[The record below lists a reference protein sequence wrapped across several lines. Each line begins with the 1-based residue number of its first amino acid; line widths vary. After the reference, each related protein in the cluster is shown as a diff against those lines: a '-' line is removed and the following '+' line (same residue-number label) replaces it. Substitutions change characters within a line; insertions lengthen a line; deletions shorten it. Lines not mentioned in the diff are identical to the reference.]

1 MEPSSKQN
9 LPAIRNEPVWKQLY
23 QDKMEDKMESCQDS
37 PAPKLSPKLAP
48 LEDISKPATPEEKD
62 ASSDEPIQETV
73 EPTAVFPASSTI
85 LENRSALGNILA
97 PVSRDEPVIKEIRAS
112 PQPTTHTPRAIPQG
126 KATRHDVSA
135 SDAKLTEAIK
145 AALVGARISENDDRR
160 LHKSLDKNGLLHANN
175 TAGHSWLDPVKASA
189 TSNGDINHADSSS
202 LQEDS
207 KDSQA
212 QKKAIEVL
220 KTLHDLGYI
229 IQRDTSLSPKPQN
242 PGSAASCK
250 SENVVTC
257 QKCGKFKGRPC
268 ELK

>member
-1 MEPSSKQN
+1 M
-9 LPAIRNEPVWKQLY
+9 NEPGWKQFY
-23 QDKMEDKMESCQDS
+23 PDRMEACQDS

-48 LEDISKPATPEEKD
+48 LEDISKPATPEKD
-62 ASSDEPIQETV
+62 ASSDAPIQETV
-73 EPTAVFPASSTI
+73 EPTAVFPASSAI

-97 PVSRDEPVIKEIRAS
+97 PVSRSEPVIKEIRAS
-112 PQPTTHTPRAIPQG
+112 PQPTTHTPRTIPQG

-145 AALVGARISENDDRR
+145 SALVGTRIPLENDNSN
-160 LHKSLDKNGLLHANN
+160 LHKPLDKSGSLHAK
-175 TAGHSWLDPVKASA
+175 TTSGHSWPDPPKAS
-189 TSNGDINHADSSS
+189 TISNGNINPAGSSL

-207 KDSQA
+207 KDLQA

-229 IQRDTSLSPKPQN
+229 IQRDTNHSPKPQN